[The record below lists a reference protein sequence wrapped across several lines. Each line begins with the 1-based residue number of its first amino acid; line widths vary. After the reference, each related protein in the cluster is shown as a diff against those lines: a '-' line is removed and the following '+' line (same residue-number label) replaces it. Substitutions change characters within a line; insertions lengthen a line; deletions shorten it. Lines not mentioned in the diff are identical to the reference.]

1 MVPTRT
7 EDDACILRADS
18 FSEISSSATGVVVR
32 RRRRHHRAF
41 FRKSDTT
48 NPSSL
53 RAFFVRADTKRVPFF
68 FEFFLFHVFRVFIC
82 RVLKREREIL
92 SFGGNNKNPFIHWE
106 CNLNRAALRRS
117 ATTRAFAPLGGRRR
131 EKRERERRK

>member
-53 RAFFVRADTKRVPFF
+53 RAFFVRADTKRVPF